1 MATAKKR
8 RKSSTTSRILKYVKA
23 HPSAPAKEVAVACGT
38 TVNYVYAVQ
47 YKARAEKY
55 KARVEEYKAQ
65 AEEDKVKGNGD
76 AYDNVNGEWEAVS
89 ITMSD
94 DPADPADSTDAMLAE
109 RGERYGTF
117 VRQAEIAVRLKAI
130 LAEYHVEGGIDLAY
144 DQMES
149 LHMICNK
156 LGRIINGD
164 PDYSD
169 SWHDIAGYAKL
180 VANRLDG
187 KVV

>member
-8 RKSSTTSRILKYVKA
+8 RKSSTASRILKYVKA
-23 HPSAPAKEVAVACGT
+23 HPYAKANEVAEACGT
-38 TVNYVYAVQ
+38 TINYVYAVQ
-47 YKARAEKY
+47 YKARDEKY
-55 KARVEEYKAQ
+55 KAEVT
-65 AEEDKVKGNGD
+65 EDKVKGNGD
-76 AYDNVNGEWEAVS
+76 AYDNVNGKWEAVS

-94 DPADPADSTDAMLAE
+94 DPTDSTDAMLAE
-109 RGERYGTF
+109 RGSRYGAF

-130 LAEYHVEGGIDLAY
+130 LAEYHVQGDNDLAY
-144 DQMES
+144 DQMEA